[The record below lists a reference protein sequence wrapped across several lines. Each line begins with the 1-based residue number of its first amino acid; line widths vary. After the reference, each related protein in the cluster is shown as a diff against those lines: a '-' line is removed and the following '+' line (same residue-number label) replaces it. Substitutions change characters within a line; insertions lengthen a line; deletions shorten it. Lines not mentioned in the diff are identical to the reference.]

1 MENPLRPDQ
10 SERDKIE
17 KSFFKDGRL
26 TELPAQRKKRIV
38 VLEHLLQAFE
48 LERDYTELEVN
59 GILKQFHP
67 DVATLRREFID
78 VKMMTRAAGVYR
90 RISGY
95 QSPPL

>member
-1 MENPLRPDQ
+1 MENSPRSDQ
-10 SERDKIE
+10 AERDRIE
-17 KSFFKDGRL
+17 RSFFKDGRL

-38 VLEHLLQAFE
+38 VLERLVQAFE

-59 GILKQFHP
+59 GVLKQFHP

-90 RISGY
+90 RVSGY

>member
-1 MENPLRPDQ
+1 MENSPRPDQ

-17 KSFFKDGRL
+17 RSFFKDGRL

-38 VLEHLLQAFE
+38 VLERIVQAFE

-59 GILKQFHP
+59 GVLKQFHA

-78 VKMMTRAAGVYR
+78 TKMMTRAAGVYR
-90 RISGY
+90 RVPNY
-95 QSPPL
+95 QFPPL

>member
-1 MENPLRPDQ
+1 MENSPRPDQ
-10 SERDKIE
+10 AERDKIE

-38 VLEHLLQAFE
+38 VLERLVQAFE

-59 GILKQFHP
+59 GVLKQFHA

-78 VKMMTRAAGVYR
+78 TKLMTRAAGVYR
-90 RISGY
+90 RSPNY

>member
-1 MENPLRPDQ
+1 MENTPRPDQ
-10 SERDKIE
+10 AERDKIE

-38 VLEHLLQAFE
+38 VLERIVQAFD

-59 GILKQFHP
+59 GVLKQFHP

-78 VKMMTRAAGVYR
+78 TKMMTRAGGVYKR
-90 RISGY
+90 NPAY
-95 QSPPL
+95 QPPPA